1 CAESVGDGTAETW
14 SPGPASRCSLDG
26 CDFEHRSYGGLRQLH
41 QRLQGGS
48 VGVGTA
54 TIFWVEADKLLSV
67 QSGGNIRSYNILR
80 QLAAQHEI
88 TFFSYYD
95 RERDVR
101 YERAL
106 QVEFPNAVCLCIFSS
121 AGVRRRLHHWY
132 SDRPFD
138 TESRCRYE
146 RAAAQPAPRL

>member
-1 CAESVGDGTAETW
+1 M
-14 SPGPASRCSLDG
+14 
-26 CDFEHRSYGGLRQLH
+26 
-41 QRLQGGS
+41 
-48 VGVGTA
+48 GVGTA

-146 RAAAQPAPRL
+146 RAAAQHAARFDWSVVGEIFSQVLDATAGLASGEKQACAFVPEG